1 METAPPRSTRPL
13 RYVITGGPFSGKT
26 SLVRALAAQGFA
38 TVPEAAIEVIEDLK
52 RELGLDGQAAWRA
65 EHREEFQERIIQKQ
79 LVLEEREHVNGPLF
93 LDRGRLDGVA
103 YCHIYGSEV
112 PPPLAFACSDLPY
125 DNVFLLDTLTAFEGR
140 TKSGRTSDRKRS
152 LAIRDAL
159 RDVYTERGL
168 EPIEVPEMPLVER
181 VDFVVAALALGD

>member
-1 METAPPRSTRPL
+1 METAPSQSARPA

-38 TVPEAAIEVIEDLK
+38 TVPEAAIEVIEDLTH
-52 RELGLDGQAAWRA
+52 EFGLDGQAAWRA

-79 LVLEEREHVNGPLF
+79 LVLEEREHAVGPLF

-103 YCHIYGSEV
+103 YCHVYQSEI
-112 PPPLAFACSDLPY
+112 PTSLAFACSNLPY
-125 DNVFLLDTLTAFEGR
+125 DKVFLLDTLTAFEGR
-140 TKSGRTSDRKRS
+140 AKSGRTSDRARS

-159 RDVYTERGL
+159 RAVYADRGL
-168 EPIEVPEMPLVER
+168 EPIDVPEMPLVER
-181 VDFVVAALALGD
+181 VEFVIAQL

>member
-1 METAPPRSTRPL
+1 METAPPRTA

-26 SLVRALAAQGFA
+26 SLVRALAARGFA
-38 TVPEAAIEVIEDLK
+38 TIPEAAIEVIEDLT

-79 LVLEEREHVNGPLF
+79 LLLEEREHAAGPLF

-103 YCHIYGSEV
+103 YCHVYQSEV
-112 PPPLAFACSDLPY
+112 PTSLAFACSNLPY
-125 DNVFLLDTLTAFEGR
+125 DKVFLLDTLTAFEGR
-140 TKSGRTSDRKRS
+140 AKSGRTSDRKRS

-159 RDVYTERGL
+159 FDVYTERGL
-168 EPIEVPEMPLVER
+168 DPIEVPEMPLVER
-181 VDFVVAALALGD
+181 VDFVLRYLPSQIRF